1 MKSRRARLTRN
12 FVCARLK
19 SNFDYRRVRL
29 SACPIIGVSDY
40 RRVRLSAC
48 PIIGVSDYR
57 RVRLSACPI
66 IGVGFRPPVPA
77 DNRKSTVLA
86 LLYYIITSN
95 A

>member
-1 MKSRRARLTRN
+1 MHASGQLILLTRN
-12 FVCARLK
+12 GWTGAALRANESGLFAKVSAHVVKTRASDSKFC
-19 SNFDYRRVRL
+19 VRA
-29 SACPIIGVSDY
+29 SKVKF
-40 RRVRLSAC
+40 
-48 PIIGVSDYR
+48 
-57 RVRLSACPI
+57 RLSACPI